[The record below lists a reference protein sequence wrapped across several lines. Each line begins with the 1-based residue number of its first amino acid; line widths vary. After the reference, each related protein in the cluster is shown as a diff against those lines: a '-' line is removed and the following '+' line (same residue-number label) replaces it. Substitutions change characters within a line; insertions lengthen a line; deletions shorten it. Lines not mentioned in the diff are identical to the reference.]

1 MKTTLKFDPVI
12 LTKEMNEKFKKVG
25 DMFEVANVLDDSF
38 LLRDGKTKVAL
49 GVVSFKDFEKY
60 FVHEQNFKGWTPWTR
75 MIGFDGQNDVYYRTN
90 RKKIQVKFLT
100 SKVRA
105 EACCCKDDEFN
116 LSFGLHMAYLR
127 CLDKA
132 LINKKVGHLKKIAE
146 YETGIAEINRELAEN
161 GRIMQKMINSLEH

>member
-1 MKTTLKFDPVI
+1 MNTTLKFDPVI

-38 LLRDGKTKVAL
+38 LLPDAKTKVAI
-49 GVVSFKDFEKY
+49 GVVSFKDFENY
-60 FVHEQNFKGWTPWTR
+60 FVHKQNFKGWTPWVQ
-75 MIGFDGQNDVYYRTN
+75 MIGFDGQSDVYYRTN
-90 RKKIQVKFLT
+90 RKKTQVKFLT

-105 EACCCKDDEFN
+105 ESCCCKDDEFN

-132 LINKKVGHLKKIAE
+132 LTKKKIEHTKKIAE
-146 YETGIAEINRELAEN
+146 YESSIEHINRELADN
-161 GRIMQKMINSLEH
+161 GRIMQKMINSLVD